1 VIEQPDAVDP
11 SPESRVE
18 GPTLDS
24 SANPGGGGGPG
35 QRTGGQAEGG
45 QGAGK
50 ASQGQGAGKGSQGG
64 ASKRGQGQGAGK
76 ASQGGAGKRGQGQ
89 GGAKGRGGAK
99 GQGGGKGQ
107 GGAKGRGGGGK
118 GQGAGKGQGGA
129 KGGQGAGKGQGGGK
143 RSSGAAGG
151 HKPAGK
157 QTTGGGKGARGG
169 APDRHESSAETVARL
184 AGPLQKVL
192 RRLPETQRRVLELR
206 MGLADGHP
214 HDLADTARE
223 LGLSLGE
230 AREIEQ
236 RAFEHIREAIPLQQ
250 LQRFLPR

>member
-1 VIEQPDAVDP
+1 MTTGPDQR
-11 SPESRVE
+11 SPDR
-18 GPTLDS
+18 D
-24 SANPGGGGGPG
+24 
-35 QRTGGQAEGG
+35 QR
-45 QGAGK
+45 
-50 ASQGQGAGKGSQGG
+50 GG
-64 ASKRGQGQGAGK
+64 ARGDDGARAGSGQGQGRRGK
-76 ASQGGAGKRGQGQ
+76 PKGAQGGAQP
-89 GGAKGRGGAK
+89 AK
-99 GQGGGKGQ
+99 GQGGKG
-107 GGAKGRGGGGK
+107 
-118 GQGAGKGQGGA
+118 GQAGKGGSKQGA
-129 KGGQGAGKGQGGGK
+129 KGGGQAGKGGAKQG
-143 RSSGAAGG
+143 A
-151 HKPAGK
+151 
-157 QTTGGGKGARGG
+157 KGASQRGG
-169 APDRHESSAETVARL
+169 RPPQARGRHDPHRRDQPDETVAQL